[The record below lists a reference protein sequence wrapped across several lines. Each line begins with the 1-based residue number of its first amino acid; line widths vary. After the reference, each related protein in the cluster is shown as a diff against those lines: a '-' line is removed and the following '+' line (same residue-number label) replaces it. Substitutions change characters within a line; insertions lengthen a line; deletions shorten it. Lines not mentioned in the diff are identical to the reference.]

1 MHSNKTV
8 YSSGRYYIYVGGR
21 LRLAAAD
28 GIGNNQPGAKSFHDC
43 RSDHMSLVRLLWSR
57 LLWSLR
63 IKSDRSKMQRPCA
76 VDLHVGG
83 YNNSGSLEDA
93 TGLSRGILYS
103 LCYKFVITG
112 FVQTKA

>member
-28 GIGNNQPGAKSFHDC
+28 GIGNNQPGAKSLHDC
-43 RSDHMSLVRLLWSR
+43 RSDHMSLVR

-93 TGLSRGILYS
+93 TGLSLYAP
-103 LCYKFVITG
+103 G
-112 FVQTKA
+112 